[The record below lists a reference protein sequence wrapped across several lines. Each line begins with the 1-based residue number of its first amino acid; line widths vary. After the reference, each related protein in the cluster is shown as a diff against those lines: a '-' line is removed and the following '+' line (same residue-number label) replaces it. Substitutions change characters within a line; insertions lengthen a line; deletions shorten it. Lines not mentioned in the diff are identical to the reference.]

1 MDMQNIPID
10 RIINNDIKVSYK
22 PPKSEWNR
30 YLDNNGKYNPKEK
43 VYVRA
48 IRDYYDIEEKE
59 DKNMFSE
66 PYLVTHKRAIY
77 LSELG
82 LIKIVGK

>member
-1 MDMQNIPID
+1 MSLMIEKLTELLIKQ
-10 RIINNDIKVSYK
+10 DIKVSYK

-48 IRDYYDIEEKE
+48 IKDYYDMEYKE
-59 DKNMFSE
+59 DKNILSE
-66 PYLVTHKRAIY
+66 PYQVEHKRAIY

-82 LIKIVGK
+82 LVRKV